1 MLRILDRY
9 VIREVLA
16 PFGLALAL
24 FTFILL
30 VDPLMKEA
38 QRLIEKG
45 VGAVTILRILATLL
59 PQALGVTIPVAL
71 LVGLLIG
78 LGRLSADR
86 EAVALQACG
95 VSLTR
100 LLRPVAACA
109 VAACLATG
117 YVMIW
122 AMPAGNQHYQALLA
136 EIVAAR
142 IATEI
147 KPRVFFEDFPNL
159 TFYSRDVASDGAG
172 WRDVFV
178 ADRRNPDRPQFLVA
192 ARGRLVI
199 DEKARTVDL
208 TLWDGSSHRADPK
221 DPAKYEVQR
230 FTTQTV
236 KLDANDVFPKTEI
249 MHGAPEMTISEL
261 QAEIAKKEALN
272 LSPHNEVMYLHQKF
286 AFPVACLVFGLL
298 ALSLGRLEQ
307 QGQQA
312 RQLRGRAGGGLRLL
326 RADDDRLV
334 ADQGARVP
342 GQPGALAAEHRPG
355 PGRHRAAG
363 LPAPPRRRRRPD
375 RPAVGG
381 GDARGDRAAAAVAAP
396 GQPGRRG
403 VGRGCPRGARPRGRA
418 PQRGRRRRRQ
428 GSRPA
433 KVVLVLRVPKWR
445 RRAGAA
451 APSDAARRLRRQGL
465 PAGAAAG
472 LRRHARHLLHRVVH
486 RLVRQSL
493 QGPGDGVPA
502 GAVHVVLDAA
512 VRLLRAAAVGA
523 GRRPSSPSAS

>member
-16 PFGLALAL
+16 PFGLALSL

-59 PQALGVTIPVAL
+59 PQALGITIPVAL

-109 VAACLATG
+109 LAACLATG

-199 DEKARTVDL
+199 DEKARSVDL

-230 FTTQTV
+230 FATQTV
-236 KLDANDVFPKTEI
+236 KLDADDVFPKTAV

-261 QAEIAKKEALN
+261 QAEIAKK
-272 LSPHNEVMYLHQKF
+272 
-286 AFPVACLVFGLL
+286 
-298 ALSLGRLEQ
+298 
-307 QGQQA
+307 
-312 RQLRGRAGGGLRLL
+312 
-326 RADDDRLV
+326 
-334 ADQGARVP
+334 
-342 GQPGALAAEHRPG
+342 
-355 PGRHRAAG
+355 
-363 LPAPPRRRRRPD
+363 
-375 RPAVGG
+375 
-381 GDARGDRAAAAVAAP
+381 
-396 GQPGRRG
+396 
-403 VGRGCPRGARPRGRA
+403 RGAERS
-418 PQRGRRRRRQ
+418 RRTTR
-428 GSRPA
+428 
-433 KVVLVLRVPKWR
+433 
-445 RRAGAA
+445 
-451 APSDAARRLRRQGL
+451 
-465 PAGAAAG
+465 
-472 LRRHARHLLHRVVH
+472 
-486 RLVRQSL
+486 
-493 QGPGDGVPA
+493 
-502 GAVHVVLDAA
+502 
-512 VRLLRAAAVGA
+512 
-523 GRRPSSPSAS
+523 